1 MEVGVEEIAVFASAS
16 EEFSLRNINCNIEE
30 SLNRFA
36 DIFESAKADNI
47 RVRGYALARLL
58 LCHSLTN

>member
-47 RVRGYALARLL
+47 RVRG
-58 LCHSLTN
+58 